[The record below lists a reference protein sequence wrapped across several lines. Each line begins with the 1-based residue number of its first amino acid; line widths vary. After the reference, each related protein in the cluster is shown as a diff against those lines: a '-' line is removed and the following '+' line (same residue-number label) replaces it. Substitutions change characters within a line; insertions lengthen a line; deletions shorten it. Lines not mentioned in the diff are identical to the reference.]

1 MGSSLGPVL
10 ANLSM
15 IELETSIIPNL
26 NTKVTPWERLVRIS
40 R

>member
-26 NTKVTPWERLVRIS
+26 NTNSMGKIG
-40 R
+40 